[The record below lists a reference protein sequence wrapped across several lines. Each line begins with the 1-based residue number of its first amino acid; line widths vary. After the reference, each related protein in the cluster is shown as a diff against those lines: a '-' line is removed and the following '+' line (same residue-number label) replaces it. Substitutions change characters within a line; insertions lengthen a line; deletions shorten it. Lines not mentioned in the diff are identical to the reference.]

1 MSYSL
6 NKEDD
11 SFEDIIN
18 DLDEQIEF
26 HKNNLI
32 NSKIEVVGS
41 VLDAFLVAMTESIPN
56 ETLSSALPILQ
67 ALSESVLELRER
79 VDVLQGEIIHR
90 GSPPPDNLHM
100 N

>member
-1 MSYSL
+1 MSFSL

-11 SFEDIIN
+11 SFEETLNSIDK
-18 DLDEQIEF
+18 QIEF

-32 NSKIEVVGS
+32 NANIEVVSS
-41 VLDAFLVAMTESIPN
+41 VLDTFLIAMTESIPN
-56 ETLSSALPILQ
+56 ETLASALPILQ
-67 ALSESVLELRER
+67 AISESVLDLRER